1 MYLKIFI
8 IVLLI
13 VGSIY
18 DCKYLSL
25 PKWLLLTSLLGGFG
39 SVVFRLWTGEAYWG
53 RVLGAMIPGLVMILL
68 SRLAKE
74 QIGCGDG
81 LILLGMGGCME
92 YIEVMYSFWL
102 ALLLVFLVSAVL
114 VVFKGVKY
122 NIKLPFVPFLAMS
135 SILVLGGELL
145 LG

>member
-1 MYLKIFI
+1 MCFKIFI
-8 IVLLI
+8 IILLI
-13 VGSIY
+13 IGSLY

-25 PKWLLLTSLLGGFG
+25 PKGLLLMSLLGGFG
-39 SVVFRLWTGEAYWG
+39 AVLDKLWTGNEYWG
-53 RVLGAMIPGLVMILL
+53 RVMGALVPGLVMLLL
-68 SRLAKE
+68 SRLTKE

-114 VVFKGVKY
+114 VVSKGVKN
-122 NIKLPFVPFLAMS
+122 NIKLPFVPFLAIS

>member
-25 PKWLLLTSLLGGFG
+25 PKWLLLMSLLGSCGAIICKF
-39 SVVFRLWTGEAYWG
+39 WTGEAYWG
-53 RVLGAMIPGLVMILL
+53 RVIGAMIPGIIMLLL

-74 QIGCGDG
+74 QIGRGDG
-81 LILLGMGGCME
+81 LILLGMGGCMD

>member
-1 MYLKIFI
+1 MCFKIFI

-25 PKWLLLTSLLGGFG
+25 PKWLLLISLLGGFG
-39 SVVFRLWTGEAYWG
+39 AIVFQLWTGGEYWG
-53 RVLGAMIPGLVMILL
+53 RVMGAMIPGMVMLLL

-92 YIEVMYSFWL
+92 YMEVMYSFWL
-102 ALLLVFLVSAVL
+102 ALLMVFLVSAVL
-114 VVFKGVKY
+114 VIFKGVKY
-122 NIKLPFVPFLAMS
+122 NIKLPFVPFLAIS